1 MLVTFHPVTL
11 ENMTAKEQFG
21 NLLAVLREHKE
32 VKIVF
37 TKANSDTGG
46 RIINQMIDEFVLQN
60 KENCAAYDSLGQVK
74 YLSVLQFCKA
84 VIGNSSSGII
94 EVPSFGIPTV
104 NIGEQAKGK
113 NLCGSVISCG
123 ALPMKSDRQFRKHFL
138 MICRKL
144 QKSTEPYEGENTS
157 ETIIKVIE
165 QSLEHGNSY

>member
-32 VKIVF
+32 IKIIF

-74 YLSVLQFCKA
+74 YLSALQFCKA

-104 NIGEQAKGK
+104 NIGDRQKGRI
-113 NLCGSVISCG
+113 CAESVISCG
-123 ALPMKSDRQFRKHFL
+123 SATDEIRQAIQKALSDDMQK
-138 MICRKL
+138 IA
-144 QKSTEPYEGENTS
+144 KSTES
-157 ETIIKVIE
+157 I
-165 QSLEHGNSY
+165 